1 MRKLFIFL
9 IVILI
14 GTLTACNGGEPT
26 LLPENLVSPGLPT
39 ATETLSTESLI
50 KLTPTE
56 TPLPPRVL
64 SICLG
69 LEPSSLFLYG
79 DTTSAAQSVRQA
91 IYDGPFD
98 IYNYEVTPV
107 ILEKIPSL
115 ADGDAFLR
123 PVEVTPGTLI
133 LDTDGNWVAL
143 SEGITYRP
151 TGCNQP
157 DCAISYTGEDLVVM
171 DELVAQFRLLP
182 GVEWSDGIP
191 LTARDS
197 VYAYQ
202 VLKELYAGV
211 PSELIRYTRQYLA
224 QDELTIEWAGIP
236 GYQSVYEMHFFTPF
250 PQHLW
255 GSLAPAELMTSE
267 ISTRTPLGWGPYVI
281 DEWVSG
287 DHISLSRNPNY
298 FRAAEGLPKFDFLV
312 FRFTDT
318 PEAALDALL
327 AGECDFVDRSAAL
340 EPLLS
345 RVLELDSQGVL
356 SAAIQSGTA
365 WEQISFGVESIDPA
379 RPKFFASK
387 EVRQAVAMCIDRQA
401 ISSSSFSGEI
411 LIPDTYV
418 PVTHPLRNQDLEA
431 LQFDPQKAAELLQL
445 AGWIDM
451 DGDPS
456 TPRVSAGVAGIP
468 DGQPFEVVYL
478 VPDDAERPQ
487 VASQIADSLAACGIG
502 TEVSLRE
509 WDSLLSPG
517 PEGSIFGRQFDLAQF
532 AWAYSIDPTC
542 SLYTASEIPGPYPEY
557 SKGWGGGNATG
568 YHSAEFDQ
576 QCSQAQTSLPD
587 TAQFLDAQQQAQ
599 VIFAQDLP
607 ALPLY
612 QRPKAVAMRPDMC
625 NLLIDPAFGNALSA
639 IERLDYGDSCK

>member
-1 MRKLFIFL
+1 MRKLLIIFIG
-9 IVILI
+9 ILV
-14 GTLTACNGGEPT
+14 GTLTACNGQEPT
-26 LLPENLVSPGLPT
+26 QLPGALVSPELPT
-39 ATETLSTESLI
+39 AIETLSTEPSI

-64 SICLG
+64 SVCLG
-69 LEPSSLFLYG
+69 PEPSSLFLYG
-79 DTTSAAQSVRQA
+79 DTTSAAQSIRQA

-98 IYNYEVTPV
+98 IYNYQVEPV
-107 ILEKIPSL
+107 ILEKIPSF

-123 PVEVTPGTLI
+123 PVEVLPGTLI
-133 LDTDGNWVAL
+133 LDNDGNWVAL
-143 SEGITYRP
+143 GEDVTYRP
-151 TGCNQP
+151 AGCTQA
-157 DCAISYTGEDLVVM
+157 DCALTYAGEDPVEM

-182 GVEWSDGIP
+182 GIEWSDGVP
-191 LTARDS
+191 LTAHDS

-224 QDELTIEWAGIP
+224 QDELTIEWVGIP
-236 GYQSVYEMHFFTPF
+236 GYQSAYQMHFFSPF

-255 GSLAPAELMTSE
+255 GSLAPTDLLTSE
-267 ISTRTPLGWGPYVI
+267 ISTRMPLGWGPYVI

-356 SAAIQSGTA
+356 STAIQSGTA

-379 RPKFFASK
+379 RPKFFASN

-401 ISSSSFSGEI
+401 ISSSSFPGGT

-418 PVTHPLRNQDLEA
+418 PVTHPLRNQDLETI
-431 LQFDPQKAAELLQL
+431 QYDPQKAAEQLQFS
-445 AGWIDM
+445 GWIDH
-451 DGDPS
+451 DADPA

-468 DGQPFEVVYL
+468 DGLPFEVVYL

-487 VASQIADSLAACGIG
+487 VASQIADSLAACGIRADV
-502 TEVSLRE
+502 ELWE
-509 WDSLLSPG
+509 WDSLLGPG
-517 PEGSIFGRQFDLAQF
+517 PDGPIFGRQFDLAQF
-532 AWAYSIDPTC
+532 AWAYSVDPTC
-542 SLYTASEIPGPYPEY
+542 SLFISSEIPGPYPDY
-557 SKGWGGGNATG
+557 PKGWGGGNAAG
-568 YHSAEFDQ
+568 YRSAEFDRL
-576 QCSQAQTSLPD
+576 CSLAKTSLPD
-587 TAQFLDAQQQAQ
+587 STQFLDAQQQAQ
-599 VIFAQDLP
+599 AIFAQDLP

-612 QRPKAVAMRPDMC
+612 QRPKVVAMRPDMC
-625 NLLIDPAFGNALSA
+625 NLFVDPAFGNALSA
-639 IERLDYGDSCK
+639 IERLDYGDHCK